1 MPHTVVLVGSLD
13 TKGTEYEFVRR
24 RLVRA
29 GLDVLLLDIGVLGE
43 PGTAADIPRETVAS
57 AGGAAHADLVAA
69 GDRGRALA
77 VMAAGATALVA
88 ELHAAGRIQGAMALG
103 GTGGT
108 SVAAS
113 AFRGLPVGFPKLI
126 VSTAASGNTEMYVR
140 ETDLILVPSI
150 VDIAGLNQV
159 TRRILA
165 NAAAAMAGMVTGVAE
180 QEESTQQETERPLVA
195 ASMFGVTTPCVT
207 RARQLLEELG
217 YEVLVFH
224 MTGSGGRA
232 LESLVRQGFFAGVLD
247 VTTTELADHLVGGV
261 FDAGE
266 DRLTAAA
273 EAGVPQVVSVG
284 ALDMVNFG
292 PRETVPERFRDRRL
306 YEHNSSVTLMRTT
319 ADECAALGA
328 ELARKVAKAT
338 GPATVFLPLRGVS
351 AIAVEGGAF
360 FDDEADARLFEAA
373 RTGLAGTSVRL
384 VEVETDVND
393 PAFAA
398 VMVEALHASITA
410 QLHR

>member
-24 RLVRA
+24 RLVDA

-43 PGTAADIPRETVAS
+43 PGTAADIPRETVAA
-57 AGGAAHADLVAA
+57 AGGSAHADLVAA
-69 GDRGRALA
+69 GDRGRALT
-77 VMAAGATALVA
+77 VMAAGAAALVA

-165 NAAAAMAGMVTGVAE
+165 NAAAAMAGMVTAVAE
-180 QEESTQQETERPLVA
+180 PQEATTRPLVA

-207 RARQLLEELG
+207 RARELLEELG

-266 DRLTAAA
+266 DRLTAAG
-273 EAGVPQVVSVG
+273 ESGVPQVVSAG

-360 FDDEADARLFEAA
+360 FDDEADARLFDAV
-373 RTGLAGTSVRL
+373 RTGLAGTDVRL
-384 VEVETDVND
+384 VEMEADVND

-398 VMVEALHASITA
+398 AMVEALHASITA
-410 QLHR
+410 QPHR

>member
-13 TKGTEYEFVRR
+13 TKGNEYEFVRR
-24 RLVRA
+24 RLLDA
-29 GLDVLLLDIGVLGE
+29 GLDVLLVDTGVLGE
-43 PGTAADIPRETVAS
+43 PGIAPDFSRETVAS
-57 AGGAAHADLVAA
+57 AGGRALADLVSA
-69 GDRGRALA
+69 GDRGESLA
-77 VMAAGATALVA
+77 VMAAGATAIVG
-88 ELHAAGRIQGAMALG
+88 ELYAAGRIGGAMALG

-126 VSTAASGNTEMYVR
+126 VSTAASGNTEMYIR
-140 ETDLILVPSI
+140 ETDLVLVPSI

-165 NAAAAMAGMVTGVAE
+165 NAAAAMAGMVTGVTE
-180 QEESTQQETERPLVA
+180 QHETTRPLVA

-207 RARQLLEELG
+207 RARELLEELG

-232 LESLVRQGFFAGVLD
+232 LEALVRQGFFAGVLD

-273 EAGVPQVVSVG
+273 ETAVPQVVSLG

-292 PRETVPERFRDRRL
+292 PRETVPERFRGRRL

-319 ADECAALGA
+319 EDECAALGA

-338 GPATVFLPLRGVS
+338 GPTTVFLPLRGVS
-351 AIAVEGGAF
+351 SIAVQGGPF
-360 FDDEADARLFEAA
+360 FDDGADARLFDAV
-373 RTGLAGTSVRL
+373 RSGLAAADVRL
-384 VEVETDVND
+384 VEMDTDVND
-393 PAFAA
+393 PIFAA
-398 VMVEALHASITA
+398 AMVEALHASITA
-410 QLHR
+410 